1 MKMTKV
7 LLSIAVLG
15 LIMNLSA
22 SVRINGLGSY
32 FEYLVPDTETDI
44 ELFPSHLSEFESRY
58 VQVFNN
64 YNSPSY
70 DWYGAKNIH
79 LSIMPL
85 SRKLSIRI
93 NADIASDDN
102 EPRIYL
108 NDLYSRRSTEFVGR
122 EYGASLVNNSLS
134 YELTDSFHL
143 GCFFKYGVNWKDIDD
158 ESLEIENSDLII
170 YEELDNIDF
179 NSDFISTGINLSFGS
194 NHKTDISLMYS
205 VADIEDFDIHKR
217 DYQRN
222 SAYDDFSRT
231 INENSVKNVTNT
243 EDMGI
248 AILLETNNEE
258 KEIVIL

>member
-32 FEYLVPDTETDI
+32 FEYLIPDTETDI

-64 YNSPSY
+64 YNSHNY

-93 NADIASDDN
+93 NADIVSDDN

-108 NDLYSRRSTEFVGR
+108 NDIYSRRSTEFVGR

-170 YEELDNIDF
+170 AMATSFIIAIFLILAILILQF
-179 NSDFISTGINLSFGS
+179 NSYLQPAII
-194 NHKTDISLMYS
+194 MYS
-205 VADIEDFDIHKR
+205 LV
-217 DYQRN
+217 
-222 SAYDDFSRT
+222 
-231 INENSVKNVTNT
+231 V
-243 EDMGI
+243 GI
-248 AILLETNNEE
+248 LGANI
-258 KEIVIL
+258 